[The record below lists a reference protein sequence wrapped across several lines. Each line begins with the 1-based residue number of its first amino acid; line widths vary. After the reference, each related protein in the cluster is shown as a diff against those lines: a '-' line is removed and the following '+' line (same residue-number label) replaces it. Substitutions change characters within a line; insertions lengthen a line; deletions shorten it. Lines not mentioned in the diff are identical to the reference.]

1 MKCGQAELII
11 VDRQTGTIS
20 DAPQEVAAPNMVAC
34 HMMPCAYIVFYC
46 HHTVGDKRK
55 VFKVSLRNEANG
67 DRVESISVCH
77 LDTSDWNP
85 YHVSFQVLGVLP
97 GKSPV
102 CHFIPSSNDLAWVA
116 KTIETGNAAI

>member
-1 MKCGQAELII
+1 
-11 VDRQTGTIS
+11 
-20 DAPQEVAAPNMVAC
+20 
-34 HMMPCAYIVFYC
+34 MMPCAYTVFYC